1 MAITKVTVNV
11 WHAMKIVLNVK
22 ILKDAQLVN
31 QDFWMVHPVTLD
43 AQIATM
49 EIVKLKVVL
58 NVIQLVVN
66 VQAD

>member
-1 MAITKVTVNV
+1 
-11 WHAMKIVLNVK
+11 
-22 ILKDAQLVN
+22 
-31 QDFWMVHPVTLD
+31 MVHPVTLD